1 MWPPFGPKKTEWHH
15 CKRLQGL
22 FPNAC
27 ESFVVNCL
35 FIHCWT
41 EFLLKFLLKT
51 FLHLLQVTNPRP
63 FVNTVWNLCLGRAQ
77 VWSFLRFPLG
87 IQNVFKLYSLITWLE
102 KERSF
107 LLLSVLP
114 DVRILRRFPI
124 PISVIYSSAG
134 RERER
139 ERERASEQSEQRPKV
154 RVLKGNGKTSKTG
167 KLGLVIIVW
176 WNVKFY

>member
-1 MWPPFGPKKTEWHH
+1 MWPRFSPKK
-15 CKRLQGL
+15 
-22 FPNAC
+22 PNDTIGGDC
-27 ESFVVNCL
+27 RDFFQTLRSFVVNCL

-41 EFLLKFLLKT
+41 EVLLKFLLKT
-51 FLHLLQVTNPRP
+51 FLNLLQVTNPWP
-63 FVNTVWNLCLGRAQ
+63 FVNTVWNLCLGQTQ

-134 RERER
+134 RERESSLNIDQKW
-139 ERERASEQSEQRPKV
+139 ECWKA
-154 RVLKGNGKTSKTG
+154 TG
-167 KLGLVIIVW
+167 RLVKQE
-176 WNVKFY
+176 N